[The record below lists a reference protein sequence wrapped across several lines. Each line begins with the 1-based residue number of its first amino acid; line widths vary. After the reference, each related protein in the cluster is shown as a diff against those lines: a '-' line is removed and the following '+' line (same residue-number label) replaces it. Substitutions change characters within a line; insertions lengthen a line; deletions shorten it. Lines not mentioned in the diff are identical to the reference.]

1 MTNAATLGSF
11 GDVGG
16 SPLVFRNKLI
26 NGGMAVDQ
34 RNAGA
39 TQTFTAAAALAYSV
53 DRWYGYCTGANVTGA
68 RVAGTGSQY
77 AYRFTGAASVTA
89 IGFAQ
94 RIEQLNSYS
103 LAGQTATLSV
113 DLANSLLTTVTWT
126 AYYATTADTFGSLA
140 SPTKTSIATG
150 TFTVTSTV
158 TRYQAQI
165 TVPAAATTGIEIL
178 FTVGAQ
184 TSGTWTIQNA
194 QLEAGSSPTPFEQ
207 RPIGMELSLCQRYY
221 YRYAPTSSNDYIA
234 NVQAYNTTSVQ
245 AVLLYLPVEMRTDSN
260 VVGISSVAHIS
271 AYNAAGSGSIPFSSS
286 SSLLGT
292 KRTIRAGSLSGSSGL
307 AAGNCSL
314 ITFNTTSGWI
324 DVSSEL

>member
-1 MTNAATLGSF
+1 MTNAAVLGSF

-16 SPLVFRNKLI
+16 GPLVFRNKLI

-53 DRWYGYCTGANVTGA
+53 DRWYGYCTGANATGA
-68 RVAGTGSQY
+68 RIAGTGSQF

-94 RIEQLNSYS
+94 RIEQVNAYS

-221 YRYAPTSSNDYIA
+221 YRFVPTNGTHVFIDTIVGTGTYPMANMFYPVTMRTFPGSSSIIGSPGLNGCTALAIA
-234 NVQAYNTTSVQ
+234 VPNPYN
-245 AVLLYLPVEMRTDSN
+245 AVLNVTSN
-260 VVGISSVAHIS
+260 TG
-271 AYNAAGSGSIPFSSS
+271 
-286 SSLLGT
+286 
-292 KRTIRAGSLSGSSGL
+292 
-307 AAGNCSL
+307 
-314 ITFNTTSGWI
+314 TSGRLYVQFTSTSGF
-324 DVSSEL
+324 DASAEL